1 MAKAV
6 RKRSVVPAAPAMR
19 LQMAVPRRWSTTPPF
34 PFASPWTH
42 YYYLAR
48 NAIYALAKTW
58 SLADQEILFP
68 AYCHGIEIETL
79 HAAGVKPRFYPVSG
93 DMRVDVDDIRNRL
106 AAKTRAVYLIHYV
119 GFPGP
124 VQEVAELCQSRGLL
138 LIEDCALALLSA
150 VDGIPLGSFG
160 DAAIFCLY
168 KTLPVP
174 HGGALVLRKP
184 GPSALPI
191 LKAPTFASTLAYAA
205 TALRRDLSWETG
217 GAIHKIASK
226 LQNLS
231 RSKSQSLGVAPV
243 GANHLNPADLDL
255 AMSGMCRW
263 ILAAQHFDEIV
274 ARRRSNY
281 LYLLEQL
288 REFSPPVFGELPPGV
303 CPLFYPL
310 RHRNKPTLMERLR
323 QNEIE
328 TVNFWSEI
336 PPSMPQ
342 GTYPDVDELRRTIIE
357 LPCHQDLTPEE
368 MKRIADTVCGL
379 LQESFV
385 HTTNA

>member
-1 MAKAV
+1 M
-6 RKRSVVPAAPAMR
+6 
-19 LQMAVPRRWSTTPPF
+19 
-34 PFASPWTH
+34 
-42 YYYLAR
+42 
-48 NAIYALAKTW
+48 
-58 SLADQEILFP
+58 
-68 AYCHGIEIETL
+68 
-79 HAAGVKPRFYPVSG
+79 
-93 DMRVDVDDIRNRL
+93 
-106 AAKTRAVYLIHYV
+106 IHYL

-138 LIEDCALALLSA
+138 LIEDCALALLSK
-150 VDGIPLGSFG
+150 VGGIPLGSFA
-160 DAAIFCLY
+160 DAAVFCLY

-174 HGGALVLRKP
+174 HGGALVLRKT

-205 TALRRDLSWETG
+205 TALWRDLNLETG
-217 GAIHKIASK
+217 GAIHQIASK
-226 LQNLS
+226 LRSLA
-231 RSKSQSLGVAPV
+231 RSKSQSLGIVQV
-243 GANHLNPADLDL
+243 GTNHLNPADLDL

-281 LYLLEQL
+281 LYLLERL
-288 REFSPPVFGELPPGV
+288 REFSPPVFEELPPGV

-310 RHRNKPTLMERLR
+310 RHRNKLALMERLR

-336 PPSMPQ
+336 PPSTPQ

-357 LPCHQDLTPEE
+357 LPCHQNLTPDE

-385 HTTNA
+385 HTTNAS

>member
-1 MAKAV
+1 MAKAM
-6 RKRSVVPAAPAMR
+6 RQRSVVPVAPRMR
-19 LQMAVPRRWSTTPPF
+19 LQMALPSRWSTPPPF
-34 PFASPWTH
+34 PFASPSTH

-48 NAIYALAKTW
+48 NALYALAKTW

-79 HAAGVKPRFYPVSG
+79 HAAGVKLRFYPVSG
-93 DMRVDVDDIRNRL
+93 DMCVDVDDIRDRL
-106 AAKTRAVYLIHYV
+106 TPETRAVYLIHYL

-138 LIEDCALALLSA
+138 LIEDCALALLSKA
-150 VDGIPLGSFG
+150 GGIPLGSFG

-174 HGGALVLRKP
+174 HGGALALRRI
-184 GPSALPI
+184 GLSALPK
-191 LKAPTFASTLAYAA
+191 LKAPTFASTMAYAA
-205 TALRRDLSWETG
+205 TALQRDLNFETG
-217 GAIHKIASK
+217 GAIHKIASQ
-226 LQNLS
+226 LRNLA
-231 RSKSQSLGVAPV
+231 RSKSQSLGVAQV
-243 GANHLNPADLDL
+243 GTNHLNPADLDL

-281 LYLLEQL
+281 LYLLERL
-288 REFSPPVFGELPPGV
+288 REFSPPVFEELPPSV

-310 RHRNKPTLMERLR
+310 RDRNKLTLMERLR
-323 QNEIE
+323 QNGIE

-336 PPSMPQ
+336 PPGTPQ

-368 MKRIADTVCGL
+368 MKRIADTVAASVICD
-379 LQESFV
+379 V
-385 HTTNA
+385 PAA

>member
-1 MAKAV
+1 M
-6 RKRSVVPAAPAMR
+6 
-19 LQMAVPRRWSTTPPF
+19 
-34 PFASPWTH
+34 
-42 YYYLAR
+42 
-48 NAIYALAKTW
+48 
-58 SLADQEILFP
+58 
-68 AYCHGIEIETL
+68 
-79 HAAGVKPRFYPVSG
+79 
-93 DMRVDVDDIRNRL
+93 
-106 AAKTRAVYLIHYV
+106 IHYL

-138 LIEDCALALLSA
+138 LIEDCALSLLSKLG
-150 VDGIPLGSFG
+150 GIPLGSFG

-174 HGGALVLRKP
+174 HGGALVLRTA
-184 GPSALPI
+184 GTSALPA
-191 LKAPTFASTLAYAA
+191 LKAPTLASTLAYAA
-205 TALRRDLSWETG
+205 TTSWRDLNWESD
-217 GAIHKIASK
+217 GAFHKIAGK
-226 LQNLS
+226 LRNLA
-231 RSKSQSLGVAPV
+231 RSKSQSLGVAQV

-263 ILAAQHFDEIV
+263 ILAAQHFDAIV

-281 LYLLEQL
+281 LYLQERLQ
-288 REFSPPVFGELPPGV
+288 EFSPPVFEKLPPGV

-310 RHRNKPTLMERLR
+310 RHRNKFTLMDGLR

-336 PPSMPQ
+336 PPSTPQ

-357 LPCHQDLTPEE
+357 LPCHQDLTPSE
-368 MKRIADTVCGL
+368 MQRIADTACSL

-385 HTTNA
+385 HTMDAS